1 MQSTETFQD
10 VLNAAFF
17 HFTLLL
23 LLLLFR
29 FSLLLHYHHL
39 ICLLKLLLLCCN
51 FFLLSCVY
59 LVLLYVLYSFFFLLF
74 LRFFHF
80 FGIFFFLFCF
90 LNFLL
95 LNICWQIV
103 AAQNTI
109 VVSVVVVICWK
120 VAAIAIVM
128 AYGICERERKEGEK
142 LQKFRLVSFCLEA
155 KNTAILSRDVDGE
168 FISD

>member
-1 MQSTETFQD
+1 MRHS
-10 VLNAAFF
+10 
-17 HFTLLL
+17 FTLLYFSSSSL
-23 LLLLFR
+23 SFYSSFTLSSSDLPFKIVVVMLQFLFIILCLSR
-29 FSLLLHYHHL
+29 FTLR
-39 ICLLKLLLLCCN
+39 
-51 FFLLSCVY
+51 FV
-59 LVLLYVLYSFFFLLF
+59 FFFFFCFFWGFFIF
-74 LRFFHF
+74 LV
-80 FGIFFFLFCF
+80 FFFLFCF

>member
-1 MQSTETFQD
+1 MRHSLTLLYFSSSS
-10 VLNAAFF
+10 LSFYSP
-17 HFTLLL
+17 FTLSSSDLPFKIVVVML
-23 LLLLFR
+23 QFLFIILCLSR
-29 FSLLLHYHHL
+29 F
-39 ICLLKLLLLCCN
+39 
-51 FFLLSCVY
+51 
-59 LVLLYVLYSFFFLLF
+59 LLYVLYSFFLLF

-80 FGIFFFLFCF
+80 FGIFFVFLFCF

-142 LQKFRLVSFCLEA
+142 LQKFRLVSFCFEA

>member
-1 MQSTETFQD
+1 MQHS
-10 VLNAAFF
+10 
-17 HFTLLL
+17 FTLLYFSSSSL
-23 LLLLFR
+23 SFYSPFTLSLSALPFKIVVVMLQFLFIILCLSR
-29 FSLLLHYHHL
+29 FTLSFV
-39 ICLLKLLLLCCN
+39 
-51 FFLLSCVY
+51 FFFFFFAFSEVF
-59 LVLLYVLYSFFFLLF
+59 SFFWY
-74 LRFFHF
+74 
-80 FGIFFFLFCF
+80 FFFLFCF

-109 VVSVVVVICWK
+109 FVSVVVVICWK

-155 KNTAILSRDVDGE
+155 KNTAILGRDVDGE

>member
-1 MQSTETFQD
+1 MRHS
-10 VLNAAFF
+10 
-17 HFTLLL
+17 FTLLYFSSSSL
-23 LLLLFR
+23 SFYSPFTLSSSDLPFKIVVVMLQFLFIILCLSR
-29 FSLLLHYHHL
+29 FTLRFV
-39 ICLLKLLLLCCN
+39 
-51 FFLLSCVY
+51 FFFFFAFSEVF
-59 LVLLYVLYSFFFLLF
+59 SFFWY
-74 LRFFHF
+74 
-80 FGIFFFLFCF
+80 FFFLFCF